1 MPSLRK
7 AVATNIIRFS
17 KELVTGK
24 LVDQYVADTTITIV
38 NIGVIEQQRGNA
50 EYTKNANQL

>member
-1 MPSLRK
+1 MPSSRNP
-7 AVATNIIRFS
+7 AATNMIKFHE
-17 KELVTGK
+17 ELVTGK